1 MTNPARAESASK
13 VRGIVEEFL
22 EAKQRESAPKA
33 SRMRPE
39 VLRRWLYVIL
49 AFGCAVV
56 WLAPLPVPEP
66 VTIVRS
72 PERVQA
78 EAKVLLVLAAGRVRD
93 YEARHGKLPQTL
105 QQAGVAFPGMQ
116 YRISSPGF
124 ELSTQANGAQ
134 VVYRSFVDP
143 ADFLGRA
150 RKVLESGT

>member
-1 MTNPARAESASK
+1 MNNPAGAESATK

-22 EAKQRESAPKA
+22 EAKQRESAPKPA
-33 SRMRPE
+33 RMRPE

-66 VTIVRS
+66 ATIVRT

-93 YEARHGKLPQTL
+93 YEKRHGKLPQTL
-105 QQAGVAFPGMQ
+105 RQAGVDIPAMQ
-116 YRISSPGF
+116 YRLNPPGF
-124 ELSTQANGAQ
+124 ELSTQANGAPL
-134 VVYRSFVDP
+134 VYRSFVDP